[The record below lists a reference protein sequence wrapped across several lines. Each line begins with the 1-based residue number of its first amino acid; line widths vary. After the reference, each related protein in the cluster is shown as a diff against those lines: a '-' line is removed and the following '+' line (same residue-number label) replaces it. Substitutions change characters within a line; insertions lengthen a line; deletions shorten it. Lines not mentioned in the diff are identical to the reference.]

1 MTRAEILQAIVDKT
15 NLSGANLSEANLSG
29 ANLSGANLRWANLSG
44 ANLSEANLSEANL
57 SEANLSGA
65 NLSGAKQAVIRIQGS
80 RHEINAIDADVRI
93 GCMRHPLTQWLLH
106 FDKIGNT
113 EWYTGAEIAEYH
125 AYLVAIQAVLAARKA
140 ATK

>member
-15 NLSGANLSEANLSG
+15 NLSKANLR
-29 ANLSGANLRWANLSG
+29 GANLRG
-44 ANLSEANLSEANL
+44 AN
-57 SEANLSGA
+57 
-65 NLSGAKQAVIRIQGS
+65 QAVIRIQGS
-80 RHEINAIDADVRI
+80 RDEINAIDEDVRI

-113 EWYTGAEIAEYH
+113 ESYTEAEIAEYH
-125 AYLVAIQAVLAARKA
+125 AYLIAIQAVLAARKA